1 MLKLGAFQP
10 ANTTELLK
18 KKKQKKPPNLAQMI

>member
-18 KKKQKKPPNLAQMI
+18 KKQKKTPNLAQMI